1 MSIAHRLAPALFECR
16 CGNHH
21 PAADGQLPVGWTTR
35 AGQVWCEDCTRAGVP
50 VREATQ
56 PRPRR
61 KPLTPRYA
69 AQ

>member
-1 MSIAHRLAPALFECR
+1 MSIAQRLTPAPFECR
-16 CGNHH
+16 CGTLHAS
-21 PAADGQLPVGWTTR
+21 PDGQLPVGWTTR
-35 AGQVWCEDCTRAGVP
+35 GGNVWCEDCTRAGVP

-61 KPLTPRYA
+61 KPLSPRYA